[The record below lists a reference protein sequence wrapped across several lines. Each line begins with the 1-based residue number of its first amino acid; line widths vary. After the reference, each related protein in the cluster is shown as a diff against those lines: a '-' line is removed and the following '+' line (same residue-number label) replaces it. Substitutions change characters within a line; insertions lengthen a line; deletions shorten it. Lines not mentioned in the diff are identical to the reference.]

1 MRELNELDVY
11 FAICAY
17 GQNMGYEVDTENA
30 HKAAKAV
37 CEGDELQ
44 YGEFINFDTLDLY
57 YDIYYV

>member
-1 MRELNELDVY
+1 MRDLNELDVY

-17 GQNMGYEVDTENA
+17 GQNMGYEVDTEHA

-44 YGEFINFDTLDLY
+44 YGEFINFDALDLY
-57 YDIYYV
+57 YDIYYA